1 MSDGTVRVL
10 NRWNEKMS
18 FNLSFQCDVL
28 CTNEF
33 SKDKPYASHFVV
45 IPFCKKNGSRLAKLP
60 VLSSKIEE
68 LYNKINISN
77 QFYLKAIRRDGS
89 SGGCCRMAIITKVVY
104 LYYFIKLYCVI
115 RVPVWV
121 PFMEWIGSGTQLDIQ
136 LEEGGG

>member
-1 MSDGTVRVL
+1 MKKCHLTY
-10 NRWNEKMS
+10 
-18 FNLSFQCDVL
+18 LSNVMF
-28 CTNEF
+28 
-33 SKDKPYASHFVV
+33 YALMNFPKISLMPHILKCFRSL
-45 IPFCKKNGSRLAKLP
+45 KKNGSRLAKLP

-68 LYNKINISN
+68 LYNNINISN
-77 QFYLKAIRRDGS
+77 HFYLKAIRRDGS